1 MVEIGNRP
9 FLEYELVHLREFG
22 INNIILAV
30 SHRRESIEERFADGR
45 SLGISI
51 AYSRES
57 QPLGTA
63 GALRKA
69 LPLIRGN
76 DVLVLNG
83 DSFVDVD
90 YVELLRLHRARA
102 ASLTITAAFRSD
114 CRDYGRLKISDGRVL
129 SFHEKEHSDPSPG
142 YVNAGVYVFRRELI
156 QGIQPDI
163 VQSLENNVFSSL
175 LAQGE
180 LIFAYSTSG
189 YFLDMGTPQR
199 LEQLRA
205 DFMQGLVP
213 LRGVN

>member
-1 MVEIGNRP
+1 MKLLADSGHADAGESQNLMPCSVEAVLLIGGLGTRLRSVSGDLPKSMVEIGNRP

-90 YVELLRLHRARA
+90 YVELAV
-102 ASLTITAAFRSD
+102 S
-114 CRDYGRLKISDGRVL
+114 
-129 SFHEKEHSDPSPG
+129 
-142 YVNAGVYVFRRELI
+142 
-156 QGIQPDI
+156 
-163 VQSLENNVFSSL
+163 
-175 LAQGE
+175 
-180 LIFAYSTSG
+180 
-189 YFLDMGTPQR
+189 
-199 LEQLRA
+199 
-205 DFMQGLVP
+205 
-213 LRGVN
+213 